1 MEKQA
6 IETRFS
12 DAEVPFRETRLI
24 TARLLHDILRLG
36 HSSLS
41 DLPFMQAVEILMI
54 VTSIF
59 MAENEG
65 TPLNASSLS
74 RLLGMPRPTLFRR
87 LSFLTSKDIVRRDGG
102 LQLNPQIFRTEIRD
116 RDIRRLRQIIIDAG
130 IALSKMDT

>member
-102 LQLNPQIFRTEIRD
+102 LHLNPQIFRTETRH
-116 RDIRRLRQIIIDAG
+116 RDIRRQRQIIIDAG
-130 IALSKMDT
+130 IALSKVDA